1 MHLPIAPEARPPEP
15 QKHAVHSS
23 DSLKN
28 YRTRRSD
35 KLQAKLL
42 LATSFLSEQVCDKDV
57 CCAHVFVFSEKNT
70 CAVVQFAAMQVLDG
84 SCTEVARVPAYCWR
98 LWSLQAAVREQ
109 LLKNKQIACD
119 RRYL

>member
-35 KLQAKLL
+35 KLQAKLM
-42 LATSFLSEQVCDKDV
+42 LATSFLSEQVRDKDV

-84 SCTEVARVPAYCWR
+84 SCTEVSGSRACLLLEALVI
-98 LWSLQAAVREQ
+98 AALIFSTTCK
-109 LLKNKQIACD
+109 LL
-119 RRYL
+119 